1 MSTPLPPPPPPVPRA
16 QPTGYHEPYHEP
28 YGAVQMTQRR
38 TAATEASSASYY
50 HSEAASTHSTPY
62 TAPVAS
68 PMYYA
73 TTSPSPVTMPSSSLS
88 PPVSYAYNRVAL
100 VFLLPPLLAILY
112 TGRPEEESETS
123 LLLPVLLCT
132 VLVLYSLD
140 LANLRNASLSGT
152 WMAFVI
158 LSAINAID
166 TFRKDDDTGI
176 LFWMFQVATATLLLA
191 CWVRTNAK
199 CVVVDYRQT
208 QAQSLTHSLS
218 NITGMLVH
226 SSVSVARQRIDTN
239 GTAFAY
245 HFASCF
251 CIGLNK
257 LCFYANV
264 ASLGR
269 R

>member
-16 QPTGYHEPYHEP
+16 QPAGYHEPYHEP

-50 HSEAASTHSTPY
+50 HSEAATTYSTPY
-62 TAPVAS
+62 TAQVAS

-73 TTSPSPVTMPSSSLS
+73 AASPSPVTLPSSTPSR
-88 PPVSYAYNRVAL
+88 VSYAYNRVAL

-158 LSAINAID
+158 LSATNAID
-166 TFRKDDDTGI
+166 TFRKDDDTGFH
-176 LFWMFQVATATLLLA
+176 FWMFQVVAATLLLA
-191 CWVRTNAK
+191 CLVRTNAK
-199 CVVVDYRQT
+199 RVIVDYHHR
-208 QAQSLTHSLS
+208 
-218 NITGMLVH
+218 
-226 SSVSVARQRIDTN
+226 
-239 GTAFAY
+239 
-245 HFASCF
+245 
-251 CIGLNK
+251 
-257 LCFYANV
+257 
-264 ASLGR
+264 
-269 R
+269 